1 MSYMRKNKTW
11 YLEETT
17 IEMLNEVKIN
27 NNFVS
32 MNQVFDYLL
41 EIENKYKG
49 LKTDPAEKRL
59 GVIDKNLEMILEI
72 VSFSADRHDHVP
84 VTSYRDGYSASFNKA
99 KELLDKRIEKET
111 KAKGENNFFN

>member
-1 MSYMRKNKTW
+1 MRKTF
-11 YLEETT
+11 YLKENTFEFLQ
-17 IEMLNEVKIN
+17 EMKIN
-27 NNFVS
+27 KNFNS
-32 MNQVFDYLL
+32 MNRVFDYLL
-41 EIENKYKG
+41 EIENKYNA

-59 GVIDKNLEMILEI
+59 GAIDKNLEMILEI